1 MNPKMKILV
10 NAFPMANVNTG
21 IGRYLRCLYQAL
33 EKDYGDRLEIGYF
46 NGKKV
51 SPTMPSGP
59 ENMTRWSNLI
69 SFFWR
74 LPAYPALLARLLFH
88 FDQERRF
95 RRLAGNFDI
104 YHEAAFF
111 PFATPDHVKTVFTL
125 TDLSLIRFPEH
136 HPRERVLYSRLFFH
150 RRCKRVK
157 RFLTISTFIKK
168 EMKDYLNISP
178 QNTTVTYLGYNPEV
192 LYPRPAMKIKDC
204 LIRHGLPD
212 RYFLFVGSG
221 DPRKNMP
228 LIPEALDR
236 ADLTVPLAVVGWS
249 GWLKKTSW
257 EKVRFLG
264 YVGDEDLALLYSGAL
279 ALIFPSCYEGFGL
292 PILEAMACGCP
303 VVTTREASMPEVA
316 GDAAL
321 FMKDPNDADGLAAIL
336 EDLAG
341 NPLHRRQWVAKG
353 LVQSRRF
360 SWQKTAES
368 TFNAFEQTL
377 RKTEKRSI
385 FTDRS
390 FMVTNDGPQSTQPLK
405 VLVGSQFLNI
415 QMGGAEKYIYEVCS
429 RLESQ
434 YPMSLSYLS
443 GDGLGAPGLSAASFR
458 CMSAGLHPAWRKE
471 IRNILRKTMPHVV
484 YVHHTVPWISDFLLR
499 AAADFDIPAVIMYH
513 SDVTGPGW
521 FKITAGFFYHRF
533 FARRSFSLCNAFLTS
548 SRTFAAQSAY
558 LRGLDLKVIAAPPGV
573 EPAMA
578 EGRRVARRPYLLFIG
593 KPDLKSK
600 GFEILMQAWRK
611 LRSQWPDLELV
622 VIGHTRKGSGK
633 TDETGIR
640 YMGYVASRKEL
651 ADWYASAAVMVMSS
665 TVPGESFG
673 MVLAEALMA
682 GCPVVGPRMGGVPDL
697 VEDGLNG
704 YLFPPG
710 DVHGLMTVLDR
721 ALKHQT
727 ALRQY
732 ISGQRKVYQARFS
745 WDRTAE
751 IVAKALRSAAEGKSF
766 KKNIHGCK

>member
-1 MNPKMKILV
+1 MNPKMKIVV

-46 NGKKV
+46 DGKRV
-51 SPTMPSGP
+51 CSTMPSGP
-59 ENMTRWSNLI
+59 ENLTRWSNLI

-74 LPAYPALLARLLFH
+74 IPAYPALLLRLLFH

-95 RRLAGNFDI
+95 CKIAGHFDI

-111 PFATPDHVKTVFTL
+111 PFVTPDHVKTVFTL

-150 RRCKRVK
+150 RRCKRVR
-157 RFLTISTFIKK
+157 RFLTISSFIKE
-168 EMKDYLNISP
+168 EMKVHLNISH
-178 QNTTVTYLGYNPEV
+178 QNTTVTYLGYNPAV
-192 LYPRPAMKIKDC
+192 LYPRPAMEIKDC
-204 LIRHGLPD
+204 LIRHGLPEK
-212 RYFLFVGSG
+212 YFLFVGSG
-221 DPRKNMP
+221 DPRKNMAI
-228 LIPEALDR
+228 IPEALDL
-236 ADLTVPLAVVGWS
+236 ADLTAPLAVVGWS
-249 GWLKKTSW
+249 GWVQKASW

-279 ALIFPSCYEGFGL
+279 ALIFPSYYEGFGL

-321 FMKDPNDADGLAAIL
+321 YMKDPSDAKGLAAMM

-341 NPLHRRQWVAKG
+341 SPLRRRQWVEKG

-360 SWQKTAES
+360 SWRKTAET

-385 FTDRS
+385 FTGRS
-390 FMVTNDGPQSTQPLK
+390 LRVTNAPPQSTRPLK
-405 VLVGSQFLNI
+405 VMVGSQFLDI
-415 QMGGAEKYIYEVCS
+415 KMGGAEKYIYEVCS

-434 YPMSLSYLS
+434 YHMALSYLS
-443 GDGLGAPGLSAASFR
+443 GDGLSAPGLSAASFR

-471 IRNILRKTMPHVV
+471 IRNILRKTMPHVI
-484 YVHHTVPWISDFLLR
+484 YVHHTVPWISDFLIR
-499 AAADFDIPAVIMYH
+499 AAADLNIPAIMMYH

-521 FKITAGFFYHRF
+521 FKKTAGIFYHRF
-533 FARRSFSLCNAFLTS
+533 IARRSFSLCNAFLAS
-548 SRTFAAQSAY
+548 SQAFAAQSAY
-558 LRGLDLKVIAAPPGV
+558 LHGLDLKVIAAPPGV
-573 EPAMA
+573 EPLMA
-578 EGRRVARRPYLLFIG
+578 EGRRVARRAYLLFIG

-600 GFEILMQAWRK
+600 GFEILMRAWRK
-611 LRSQWPDLELV
+611 LRNQWPELELV

-633 TDETGIR
+633 SEETGIR
-640 YMGYVASRKEL
+640 YVGYVASRKEL
-651 ADWYASAAVMVMSS
+651 ADWYASAAVMVLSS

-682 GCPVVGPRMGGVPDL
+682 GCPVVGPRMGGVPEL

-710 DVHGLMTVLDR
+710 DVHGLVTVLDR
-721 ALKHQT
+721 ALRHQT
-727 ALRQY
+727 ELRQY
-732 ISGQRKVYQARFS
+732 ISGQRKVYQARFN

-751 IVAKALRSAAEGKSF
+751 IVAKTLRSAAEGKSF
-766 KKNIHGCK
+766 EKKCP